1 MPSTPPRTYTLD
13 SETLKLNA
21 YRLLCLFFAN
31 KEIARLSDPNEPHDA
46 AVGLERR
53 FFSRE
58 MTQLLLSIATGLRV
72 LNDQMCALPLD
83 SEYRAAYLAR
93 RDEVNRRHR
102 CMMFDEMSLRDV
114 CSKIIHALVVEP
126 HFTEGSGSHQVDEY
140 NWMAWSE
147 VHDLSSEDAGPEPK
161 HIRWEHLSGH
171 VRLGGRRGKELWWQ
185 LLEVPI
191 FVEAVSAL
199 LDPSD

>member
-1 MPSTPPRTYTLD
+1 MR
-13 SETLKLNA
+13 
-21 YRLLCLFFAN
+21 
-31 KEIARLSDPNEPHDA
+31 
-46 AVGLERR
+46 
-53 FFSRE
+53 
-58 MTQLLLSIATGLRV
+58 
-72 LNDQMCALPLD
+72 ALPLD

-114 CSKIIHALVVEP
+114 CSKIIHAIVVEP

-147 VHDLSSEDAGPEPK
+147 VHDLSPEDAGPEPK

-171 VRLGGRRGKELWWQ
+171 VRLGGRRGKKLWWQ
-185 LLEVPI
+185 LLEVPV